1 MSQFQ
6 TQDEFTQQEFT
17 QPLHSQI
24 EEVTQFP
31 ETTSLSSLK
40 GEVKGPWGK
49 LIPSRVGGQQYDLE
63 FKAPTQLL
71 PPKNANTPPIQI
83 FGLSLTPGTH
93 FSHYTLGRS
102 PSANLTLAPLDKD
115 SHRLISNRHCS
126 LYCQL
131 TEEIGLGQLRLEV
144 YLEDTSANGTTING
158 SIRLRKG
165 ERRLLNT
172 GDEIGLVGV
181 QNLNKGLGKKEK
193 MDIVRGYSWT
203 FLNVWQQRAP
213 VTFHLPSS
221 QDNAVGVGHPPL
233 MPPPSKPPS
242 NPPTPVSR
250 SSTIQSGRI
259 EEWYDLRHTLG
270 TGTCGLVKFALNKQ
284 TGQRVAVK
292 IIPKSK
298 WGKEEWLGEV
308 EVQKNLNHP
317 YIVGMVDVFEDAKA
331 VYLVMELM
339 EGGDLFDR
347 IIKLGFYEEG
357 KARKVMRRLLSSVSY
372 LHSLKIIH
380 RDLKPENIM
389 LPSSSDV
396 AVKLTD
402 FGLAKEQGEGLKT
415 FCGTPQYFAPEVM
428 RRRMTV
434 KGRGRY
440 DVKSDMWSLGVIM
453 YVLLSGAPPFDV
465 QAGWENLAST
475 KIQFTGPRWGSV
487 SAQGKELV
495 LKLLDVDPVK
505 RFSVEEA
512 MDHPWIGVEDG
523 DTHVHPLDDPLLK
536 DVKYGGKR
544 KKRDSG
550 AGVVSLD
557 EEKPPPKK
565 VKPPPAPT
573 PTNANT
579 TTVKFAETDHTST
592 SGGKKKK
599 RAKKVDNSNLAGK
612 SPGSSKILQDTPD
625 NELGEDPIEDEE
637 DFAIGSK
644 SLQSCGF
651 TISKAE
657 RVTPKRPRDVEKE
670 NENETMDNKKV
681 QKTLTG
687 EKFKEVVVPPT
698 EVVEEKPPTTNT
710 TTPAI
715 PEQPQNAQK
724 DKPER
729 GQRTLVGMWSSK

>member
-1 MSQFQ
+1 
-6 TQDEFTQQEFT
+6 
-17 QPLHSQI
+17 
-24 EEVTQFP
+24 
-31 ETTSLSSLK
+31 
-40 GEVKGPWGK
+40 
-49 LIPSRVGGQQYDLE
+49 
-63 FKAPTQLL
+63 
-71 PPKNANTPPIQI
+71 
-83 FGLSLTPGTH
+83 
-93 FSHYTLGRS
+93 
-102 PSANLTLAPLDKD
+102 
-115 SHRLISNRHCS
+115 
-126 LYCQL
+126 
-131 TEEIGLGQLRLEV
+131 
-144 YLEDTSANGTTING
+144 
-158 SIRLRKG
+158 
-165 ERRLLNT
+165 
-172 GDEIGLVGV
+172 
-181 QNLNKGLGKKEK
+181 
-193 MDIVRGYSWT
+193 
-203 FLNVWQQRAP
+203 
-213 VTFHLPSS
+213 
-221 QDNAVGVGHPPL
+221 
-233 MPPPSKPPS
+233 
-242 NPPTPVSR
+242 
-250 SSTIQSGRI
+250 I

-298 WGKEEWLGEV
+298 WGKEEWLGEG
-308 EVQKNLNHP
+308 ENPRFFLKTNASIIKNLNHP

-402 FGLAKEQGEGLKT
+402 FGLAKEQQGEGLKT

-523 DTHVHPLDDPLLK
+523 DTH
-536 DVKYGGKR
+536 
-544 KKRDSG
+544 
-550 AGVVSLD
+550 
-557 EEKPPPKK
+557 
-565 VKPPPAPT
+565 
-573 PTNANT
+573 
-579 TTVKFAETDHTST
+579 
-592 SGGKKKK
+592 
-599 RAKKVDNSNLAGK
+599 
-612 SPGSSKILQDTPD
+612 
-625 NELGEDPIEDEE
+625 
-637 DFAIGSK
+637 
-644 SLQSCGF
+644 
-651 TISKAE
+651 
-657 RVTPKRPRDVEKE
+657 
-670 NENETMDNKKV
+670 
-681 QKTLTG
+681 
-687 EKFKEVVVPPT
+687 
-698 EVVEEKPPTTNT
+698 
-710 TTPAI
+710 
-715 PEQPQNAQK
+715 
-724 DKPER
+724 
-729 GQRTLVGMWSSK
+729 

>member
-1 MSQFQ
+1 MSQFH
-6 TQDEFTQQEFT
+6 T
-17 QPLHSQI
+17 QI
-24 EEVTQFP
+24 EEEVTRFP

-40 GEVKGPWGK
+40 EPVKGPWGK
-49 LIPSRVGGQQYDLE
+49 LIPSRVGGQQYDLD
-63 FKAPTQLL
+63 FKAPTEEERALL
-71 PPKNANTPPIQI
+71 PPKNTHNGGPATKPLQI

-102 PSANLTLAPLDKD
+102 PSANLTLKALDKD

-131 TEEIGLGQLRLEV
+131 TEEIGLNQLRLEV
-144 YLEDTSANGTTING
+144 YLEDTSANGTMING

-172 GDEIGLVGV
+172 GDEIGLISP
-181 QNLNKGLGKKEK
+181 QNLSKTLSKIDKA
-193 MDIVRGYSWT
+193 DIVRGYSWT

-213 VTFHLPSS
+213 VTFHMPSS
-221 QDNAVGVGHPPL
+221 QDNANPPL
-233 MPPPSKPPS
+233 MPPPSKPVAPQ
-242 NPPTPVSR
+242 PKR

-284 TGQRVAVK
+284 SGEHFAVK

-308 EVQKNLNHP
+308 EVQKNLDHP

-347 IIKLGFYEEG
+347 IVRLGFYEEG

-475 KIQFTGPRWGSV
+475 KIQFTGPRWNSV
-487 SAQGKELV
+487 SPEGKELV

-544 KKRDSG
+544 KKREST
-550 AGVVSLD
+550 AGLVSLE
-557 EEKPPPKK
+557 EEKPAPKK
-565 VKPPPAPT
+565 VNPPPAPE
-573 PTNANT
+573 PSNANT
-579 TTVKFAETDHTST
+579 TTVKFAETDHST
-592 SGGKKKK
+592 AGGKKKK
-599 RAKKVDNSNLAGK
+599 KKTTKNMDLAAK
-612 SPGSSKILQDTPD
+612 SPGSSKILMDAPAN
-625 NELGEDPIEDEE
+625 NELGEDPIEEEE
-637 DFAIGSK
+637 DFAAGSK
-644 SLQSCGF
+644 LLESCGF
-651 TISKAE
+651 TVKKAE
-657 RVTPKRPRDVEKE
+657 RVTPKRPRVNVEKE
-670 NENETMDNKKV
+670 NETADKNKKV

-687 EKFKEVVVPPT
+687 EKFKELVT
-698 EVVEEKPPTTNT
+698 DGGEEGKDFDLASSTSTLKTTVGN
-710 TTPAI
+710 PQV
-715 PEQPQNAQK
+715 PEQSSVLPQKEKQ
-724 DKPER
+724 ER
-729 GQRTLVGMWSSK
+729 GQRTLVGMWTK